1 MEEFEVINI
10 PKFKY
15 ESLEQLG
22 TKRKFW
28 YTDDSDNT
36 KKLFKMGRPNTG
48 ENWVE
53 VVVSEICKM
62 LDIPHAKY
70 EFAEWDH
77 KNGTTSTSFVPPNSR
92 LVHGNELLA
101 KIYKLKSED
110 NKYPVDGYKVRKYQL
125 KLIIQILSKPKII
138 KLPIGYSNEA
148 MHCSHDVFMSYIMLD
163 CLISN
168 PDRHHENWGL
178 IIYKNNVYLSPT
190 YDHASGLGCR
200 ESDEKK
206 EERLKTKD
214 LGFAVSSF
222 VKKAKTP
229 FHQHDKNITTIGAFK
244 ICANTNK
251 NIADYWLS
259 RLENLNINEIRKVF
273 DRIPKD
279 YISDISIEF
288 AIKILEEN
296 KKRLMRIKEELV
308 K

>member
-1 MEEFEVINI
+1 MEKFEIIDI
-10 PKFKY
+10 PEYKY

-28 YTDDSDNT
+28 YTDDSDNV
-36 KKLFKMGRPNTG
+36 KKLFKIGRLNTG

-53 VVVSEICKM
+53 VVVSKICEM

-70 EFAEWDH
+70 EFAKWNNI
-77 KNGTTSTSFVPPNSR
+77 NGTTSTSFVPPNSR

-101 KIYKLKSED
+101 KIYKLKHED
-110 NKYPVDGYKVRKYQL
+110 NKYPVDVYKVRKYQL
-125 KLIIQILSKPKII
+125 KLIIEILSKAKKI
-138 KLPIGYSNEA
+138 KLPIGYLNED
-148 MHCSHDVFMSYIMLD
+148 MYSSHDVFMSYIMLD

-178 IIYKNNVYLSPT
+178 IMYENNVYLAPT

-200 ESDEKK
+200 ESDAKK

-214 LGFAVSSF
+214 SGFTVSSF

-229 FHQHDKNITTIGAFK
+229 FHQHDKNVTTIDAFK
-244 ICANTNK
+244 MCANTNK

-259 RLENLNINEIRKVF
+259 KLENLDICEVREVFNKV
-273 DRIPKD
+273 PKD
-279 YISDISIEF
+279 YISDTSIEF

-296 KKRLMRIKEELV
+296 KKRLIKIKEELS